1 MGSLPYFKSSLNRGL
16 FAFMPYE
23 LRTLDSDVLDWIS
36 SRCLNVGLFFLE
48 VHMLRIIKQIFC
60 IHVWE
65 YELDYS
71 EDRIKECR
79 KCGKIKCLQPPYR
92 GS

>member
-1 MGSLPYFKSSLNRGL
+1 
-16 FAFMPYE
+16 MPYK

-48 VHMLRIIKQIFC
+48 VHMLRIIKQVFC

-65 YELDYS
+65 YESDMFNQ
-71 EDRIKECR
+71 KECR
-79 KCGKIKCLQPPYR
+79 KCGRIKVI
-92 GS
+92 